1 MSSNV
6 PVTAVCTDQHLQRSA
21 HGMYLSL
28 EWEVIPAGLLPC
40 WGTPS
45 LPLRALWVPY
55 CGEQALLALPAGV
68 AQLGL
73 DCRSMEVDPG
83 FDAHKIFFPI
93 TSLL

>member
-1 MSSNV
+1 MSLNV
-6 PVTAVCTDQHLQRSA
+6 PVTAVCTEQHLQRSA
-21 HGMYLSL
+21 HGMYLTL
-28 EWEVIPAGLLPC
+28 EWEVIPAGLFLC
-40 WGTPS
+40 WRAPS

-73 DCRSMEVDPG
+73 DCRSVDIDLG